1 MQKEVKVLNGQT
13 IFDVA
18 LYCYNDATLVYNLI
32 NENPFITDI
41 LMNLTGYTLVY
52 TPVEIVKNEAEQNT
66 KKINKIVTIKQNQ
79 SIFDLSLQYY
89 GSIENVYDLIQSN
102 SYFDSILTDNF
113 NANVLNYTSEVN
125 YVNSYFSKN
134 LIDIATKPNV
144 IITIEGNNYLL
155 QEDGSYL
162 LQEDNF
168 KIIL

>member
-13 IFDVA
+13 IFDIA

-32 NENPFITDI
+32 NENSIITDI

-52 TPVEIVKNEAEQNT
+52 TPIEIVKNEAEQNT

-102 SYFDSILTDNF
+102 SYLDNILTDNF

-134 LIDIATKPNV
+134 LIDIATKPQG
-144 IITIEGNNYLL
+144 IIIEGSNYLL

-162 LQEDNF
+162 LQENGF